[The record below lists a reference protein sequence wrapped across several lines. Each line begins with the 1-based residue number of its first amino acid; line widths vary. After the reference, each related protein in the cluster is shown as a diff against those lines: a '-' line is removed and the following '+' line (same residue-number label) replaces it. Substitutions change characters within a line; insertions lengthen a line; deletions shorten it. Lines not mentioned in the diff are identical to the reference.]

1 MISGIG
7 REVRSP
13 SGRPISNV
21 IQTDA
26 AINPGNSGGPLLDS
40 SGRMIGMAT
49 AIYSPSGA
57 SAGVGFAIPA
67 DTVKYVVEMLIK
79 NGQIVRP
86 LLGVS
91 ILDSKQ
97 ARRALGIPKGIPILE
112 VKPGTPA
119 ADAGL
124 RGLRQTE
131 GGIVEIG
138 DIIVA
143 IENVPIEN
151 EGDLFRSIESFEPGD
166 VVSVTVDRPEIGAGD
181 DGSPEIKLKELK
193 FAVKLI
199 ASDDSTFLK
208 R

>member
-1 MISGIG
+1 M
-7 REVRSP
+7 
-13 SGRPISNV
+13 PISNV

-49 AIYSPSGA
+49 AIYSLSGA

-67 DTVKYVVEMLIK
+67 DTVRHVVEMLIK
-79 NGQIVRP
+79 NGKIVRP
-86 LLGVS
+86 LLCVS

-97 ARRALGIPKGIPILE
+97 ARQALGISKGILILE

-119 ADAGL
+119 AQAGL
-124 RGLRQTE
+124 RGLRRTE
-131 GGIVEIG
+131 SGIVEIG
-138 DIIVA
+138 DIIIA
-143 IENVPIEN
+143 IEDIPIEN

-166 VVSVTVDRPEIGAGD
+166 LVTVTVDRPEIEAGD
-181 DGSPEIKLKELK
+181 DGSPEVKLKEIK